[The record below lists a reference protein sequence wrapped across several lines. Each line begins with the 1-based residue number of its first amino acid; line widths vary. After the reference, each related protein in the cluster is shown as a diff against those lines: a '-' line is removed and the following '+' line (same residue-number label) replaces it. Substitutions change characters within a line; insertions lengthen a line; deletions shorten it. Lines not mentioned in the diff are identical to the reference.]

1 MLFDVQEFEPLTAAE
16 QKLVEAAVRGVACDF
31 FGTDGRL
38 VGGNA
43 GSDGGGLIR
52 SAVLRALLSSA
63 GNPWGVDALTP
74 IEIGGACISGR
85 LGGFR
90 GAELPQI
97 RLESCRFDDDVDFG
111 GAIFTGEAHFVS
123 STFEKSATF
132 TETIFAA
139 GARFDGAV
147 FTKDARFDGAIFTGK
162 AQFGRASFSG
172 DAWFDD
178 ATFTT
183 DAIFDRVTFSGEACF
198 RQAVARHI
206 SFLRAVFAQ
215 PDPGPW
221 IASTV
226 SLEKAQLMVRGRIS
240 ITATEV
246 NASRLHA
253 REGAYLALHC
263 DRVDLSA
270 SELLRGSIFTT
281 SPPMEVISARDT
293 PSTAECRLGS
303 TAQAATAA
311 ATGFRNHLAGELSAL
326 PSRCRLTSLARAD
339 IRGLVISDVALDD
352 CEFALAHG
360 LDELRIGAGCTFQHT
375 NGLWHWR
382 PMIRRTVIAEELN
395 WRRHH
400 RGRRDKTFRGGFV
413 PASEIAGI
421 YRDLRKGMEDAKNEP
436 GAADFYYGEMEMR
449 RLVGRKPTGLADAVQ
464 LPSSRVE
471 RAVLYVYW
479 IVSGYSSRSIRALL
493 ALALVIFGAALLY
506 TAPGF
511 ATVTTPPAQI
521 ATIDPTSGRVTYTSP
536 PPPVGPTF
544 SSALDYAAR
553 ESVSLLEGPA
563 SSPITTK
570 WPGDLVNA
578 IVRLAGPVLL
588 AFAIF
593 ALRSRTKR

>member
-1 MLFDVQEFEPLTAAE
+1 MLLDVQEFEPLTAAE
-16 QKLVEAAVRGVACDF
+16 RKLVEAVARSAACDF
-31 FGTDGRL
+31 FGANGLPGGDNFGPPGDGY
-38 VGGNA
+38 
-43 GSDGGGLIR
+43 IR
-52 SAVLRALLSSA
+52 ATLLAALLSSRD
-63 GNPWGVDALTP
+63 NPWGVDAHAP
-74 IEIGGACISGR
+74 IDIGGAVITGR

-90 GAELPQI
+90 GAELPQL
-97 RLESCRFDDDVDFG
+97 RLQSCRFDDDVDFS
-111 GAIFTGEAHFVS
+111 GAIFSSEARIVAS
-123 STFEKSATF
+123 SFGKSATF
-132 TETIFAA
+132 TESIFAG
-139 GARFDGAV
+139 GARFDGTA
-147 FTKDARFDGAIFTGK
+147 FTKDARFDGAIFSGK
-162 AQFGRASFSG
+162 AQFDGVSFSG

-183 DAIFDRVTFSGEACF
+183 DATFERATFSGEACF
-198 RQAVARHI
+198 KQAVARDI
-206 SFLRAVFAQ
+206 SFMRAVFVQ

-221 IASTV
+221 IAATV

-240 ITATEV
+240 ITATAV

-270 SELLRGSIFTT
+270 SELLRGSIFTS
-281 SPPMEVISARDT
+281 SPPMEVMPSGTA
-293 PSTAECRLGS
+293 PSTVEYPLGS
-303 TAQAATAA
+303 TARAATAA
-311 ATGFRNHLAGELSAL
+311 ATEFRNDLAGELSTL
-326 PSRCRLTSLARAD
+326 QSRCRLTSLARAD

-360 LDELRIGAGCTFQHT
+360 LDELRIGAGCSFQHT
-375 NGLWHWR
+375 NGLWHRR
-382 PMIRRTVIAEELN
+382 PMIRRIVIAEELD

-400 RGRRDKTFRGGFV
+400 QGRRDKTAGAGFV
-413 PASEIAGI
+413 PAPEIASI

-449 RLVGRKPTGLADAVQ
+449 RLVARKPTGLADTVQ

-471 RAVLYVYW
+471 RAVLYMYW
-479 IVSGYSSRSIRALL
+479 MVSGYSSRTSRALL
-493 ALALVIFGAALLY
+493 ALALVILSAALLY

-521 ATIDPTSGRVTYTSP
+521 ASIDPTSGAVTYTSP

-544 SSALDYAAR
+544 STALDYAAR
-553 ESVSLLEGPA
+553 ESVSLLEGPPTL
-563 SSPITTK
+563 PITTK
-570 WPGDLVNA
+570 WPGDLLNA
-578 IVRLAGPVLL
+578 ILRLAGPVLL

>member
-16 QKLVEAAVRGVACDF
+16 QKLVEAAARGAACEFLGADGRGV
-31 FGTDGRL
+31 
-38 VGGNA
+38 GGSV
-43 GSDGGGLIR
+43 GSDGDGHIR
-52 SAVLRALLSSA
+52 AAVLRALLSGP
-63 GNPWGVDALTP
+63 GNPWGVDAGTP
-74 IEIGGACISGR
+74 IDVRGAVISGR
-85 LGGFR
+85 LGGFQ

-111 GAIFTGEAHFVS
+111 GAVFAGEVRMVS
-123 STFEKSATF
+123 STFEKCATF
-132 TETIFAA
+132 TEAIFAGSA
-139 GARFDGAV
+139 WFDGVA
-147 FTKDARFDGAIFTGK
+147 FTGDARFDGAIFTGK
-162 AQFGRASFSG
+162 AQFDRASFRG

-178 ATFTT
+178 ATFTA
-183 DAIFDRVTFSGEACF
+183 DATFERASFSGEAYF

-206 SFLRAVFAQ
+206 SFLRAVFVQ

-221 IASTV
+221 VAATV

-240 ITATEV
+240 VTAKEV
-246 NASRLHA
+246 NASRLQA

-270 SELLRGSIFTT
+270 SELLRGSIFTS
-281 SPPMEVISARDT
+281 SPSMEVMPARNT
-293 PSTAECRLGS
+293 MAEAHLGS
-303 TAQAATAA
+303 TAKSATAA
-311 ATGFRNHLAGELSAL
+311 ADRFRNDLSGELSTL
-326 PSRCRLTSLARAD
+326 QSRCRLTSLARAD

-360 LDELRIGAGCTFQHT
+360 LDELRIGAGCSFQHT
-375 NGLWHWR
+375 SGLWHWP
-382 PMIRRTVIAEELN
+382 PMIRRTVIAEELD

-400 RGRRDKTFRGGFV
+400 RGRRDDTSRGGFV
-413 PASEIAGI
+413 PAPEIASI

-449 RLVGRKPTGLADAVQ
+449 RLAGRKPTGLVDAMQ
-464 LPSSRVE
+464 LPSSWVE

-479 IVSGYSSRSIRALL
+479 IVSGYSSRSSRALL
-493 ALALVIFGAALLY
+493 TLALVIFSAALLY

-511 ATVTTPPAQI
+511 ATVTPPPAQI
-521 ATIDPTSGRVTYTSP
+521 ATIDPTNGQVTYTSP
-536 PPPVGPTF
+536 PPPMRPTF
-544 SSALDYAAR
+544 ATALDYAAR
-553 ESVSLLEGPA
+553 ESVSLLEG
-563 SSPITTK
+563 SGTSLITTK